1 MVKQV
6 ENDTKGRDT
15 FDLAI
20 SDPID
25 DTPYAQT
32 DEPVGD
38 GGEIGTTTLGI
49 GTYKVSEAA
58 AGNASLDD
66 YASSV
71 ECVDANDN
79 DSVVASTDGNGNS
92 LEVNVTDG
100 SDITCTVTNTRKTGQ
115 LNVVKRTVNDTTG
128 GTFNLLV
135 VDPLDNT
142 PYAQTSSPV
151 SNGGQIGTTTLGAG
165 FYKVVETA
173 ATGTSLEAYN
183 TAIECRNANAGNA
196 VVAST
201 NPWGRSLRVHVTD
214 GSSITCTV
222 TNTYLSRALRVIK
235 RVVSPADGT
244 SASTDPGR
252 FDLSIDGT
260 TSATAV
266 GDEGTTGWKSVSAG
280 THSVGEVAASGT
292 TASKYNSSIRCE
304 NEAGQLVASNA
315 SGTSLSGVTV
325 DDAAN
330 SKVACTVTNTRKVG
344 TLTVKKLVYAQPG
357 DTGKFNLL
365 IDGQVRASD
374 VTSGGKVTTTIN
386 TGTHTVGESAGT
398 GTNLADYSQ
407 STVCRDAG
415 GNTVSSNPVTVAE
428 GADITCTITN
438 SRDAQIRAIKRVVT
452 PGLGETPGADP
463 GKFDLKIATSGGTD
477 VAQTTNIGD
486 GGTTGWQSVNSGNFK
501 VIETA
506 GTNTN
511 LSDYTTSINC
521 DNATNSSAS
530 ATSLNLISVGAGRN
544 VTCTVTNTRK
554 TGTLTVR
561 KNVLPATGDP
571 GRFNLKI
578 GSQTYATDVGNNGTT
593 GSKTL
598 NTGTYTVSEVA
609 GTGTDLKDYTSSITC
624 RNGAN
629 TVVAGPADATSL
641 DVAITSGSNITC
653 TVTNTHKGEIKV
665 VKQVVTNGIGE
676 TPAGDP
682 GRFNLSI
689 DGTSYATDVG
699 HNGTTDWR
707 QVTAGTHP
715 VAETA
720 GTSTNLDN
728 YTSGISCN
736 TSPATTSSTSSLA
749 SLTVAPGAR
758 ITCTVTNTRKTGT
771 LTVRKNVLPATGDP
785 GRFNL
790 KIGSQTYATDVGNN
804 GTTGSKTLNTGTYT
818 VSEVAGT
825 GTDLKDYT
833 SSITCRNGAN
843 TVVAGPA
850 DATSLDVAITSGSNI
865 TCTVTNTHKGEIKVV
880 KQVVTN
886 GIGETPAGDPG
897 RFNLSIDGTS
907 YATDVGHNGT
917 TDWRQVTAG
926 THPVAETA
934 GTSTNLD
941 NYTSGISCNTSP
953 ATTSSTSSLA
963 SLTVAP
969 GARITCTVTN
979 TRKTG
984 TLTVVKKVVT
994 PLGVTPEPEALIG
1007 RFNLLIDGASY
1018 ADRITND
1025 GTTGAKTVG
1034 VGTHSISEA
1043 AALNTEGSLTNLDNY
1058 SRRIVCKD
1066 GSGATVAGPAVDTA
1080 NLQVSVGAGSNITCT
1095 VTNSWKRGLRVVKRV
1110 VAPADGATPS
1120 TDDGR
1125 FDLLIDGV
1133 ARETNI
1139 GDGGETVWY
1148 PISAGA
1154 HTVSEAAV
1162 TGTNL
1167 SNYDTDIT
1175 CRSKDGTEISS
1186 SGTSKSVTVPE
1197 GDAVTCLITN
1207 TRKVGRIRV
1216 VKELLPDGEP
1226 GAFNLAIDGVTRR
1239 ANAGDGDST
1248 EWRTVNIGSHSVSES
1263 AGTGTNLDDYT
1274 STITCRD
1281 GSNNVVAQ
1289 ASGTSLSAPVTAGSD
1304 VTCTI
1309 TNTGKRA
1316 SISGWAFEDAEI
1328 NGEYDNN
1335 DIQLDKTEKN
1345 PRGMAVL
1352 DLDCDGLKDAGEP
1365 TSVVVNGRYNFTN
1378 LRKADYCIFLT
1389 STTDTRPWASGH
1401 QPWPYYCETNARCR
1415 SIGTVAVWGEN
1426 EGPPLAVI
1434 NNDYFVLT
1442 GVQFV
1447 DTDRDGSDFEE
1458 GDQLLR
1464 GWTVFV
1470 DTNKNRR
1477 FDDTDPHS
1485 VTNNNGFY
1493 KIGRVPGGRWML
1505 YSIPDQ
1511 NDPVV
1516 RSAGKAA
1523 SSSGIE
1529 ERAAEGGEMS
1539 CTFPST
1545 CAHELNVEPLI
1556 GGTEPQIL
1564 DANFGVV
1571 NLRKKD
1577 FKVQAKT
1584 TCSRKTIDTYVTGPS
1599 GYIDYISFAIG
1610 KTKKVVR
1617 AADSRNRWYFSTS
1630 VKGLKT
1636 GPNSL
1641 AIRVHL
1647 IGTKKVFYLDSTV
1660 YLCPKASPVF
1670 TG

>member
-1 MVKQV
+1 
-6 ENDTKGRDT
+6 
-15 FDLAI
+15 
-20 SDPID
+20 
-25 DTPYAQT
+25 
-32 DEPVGD
+32 
-38 GGEIGTTTLGI
+38 
-49 GTYKVSEAA
+49 
-58 AGNASLDD
+58 
-66 YASSV
+66 
-71 ECVDANDN
+71 
-79 DSVVASTDGNGNS
+79 
-92 LEVNVTDG
+92 VNVTDG

-707 QVTAGTHP
+707 QVTAGTH
-715 VAETA
+715 
-720 GTSTNLDN
+720 S
-728 YTSGISCN
+728 
-736 TSPATTSSTSSLA
+736 
-749 SLTVAPGAR
+749 
-758 ITCTVTNTRKTGT
+758 
-771 LTVRKNVLPATGDP
+771 
-785 GRFNL
+785 
-790 KIGSQTYATDVGNN
+790 
-804 GTTGSKTLNTGTYT
+804 
-818 VSEVAGT
+818 
-825 GTDLKDYT
+825 
-833 SSITCRNGAN
+833 
-843 TVVAGPA
+843 
-850 DATSLDVAITSGSNI
+850 
-865 TCTVTNTHKGEIKVV
+865 
-880 KQVVTN
+880 
-886 GIGETPAGDPG
+886 
-897 RFNLSIDGTS
+897 
-907 YATDVGHNGT
+907 
-917 TDWRQVTAG
+917 
-926 THPVAETA
+926 VAETA